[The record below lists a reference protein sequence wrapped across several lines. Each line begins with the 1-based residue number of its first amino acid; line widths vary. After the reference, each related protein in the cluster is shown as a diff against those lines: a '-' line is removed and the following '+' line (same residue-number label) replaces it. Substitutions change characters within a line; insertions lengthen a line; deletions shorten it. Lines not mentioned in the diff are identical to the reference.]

1 MDVHNSTS
9 IPLEP
14 LPLADCFAK
23 NLSLQQTS
31 LPGGTANL
39 CERHVVFYYLLHQPR
54 RQDRVWGLA
63 LTVVSCLSCSEA
75 SFTGIVN
82 VQSFVDRRKRG
93 ACGVSAP
100 HAEVLLFRQKDPK
113 PWAPGR
119 GPWGAFAPVPKVR
132 AAELASLRQSSPPNK
147 NRERGAA
154 TPAGA
159 LRWRHGM
166 AGV

>member
-1 MDVHNSTS
+1 MDFHNSTS

-31 LPGGTANL
+31 LPGGTANR
-39 CERHVVFYYLLHQPR
+39 CEKTRCILLFTSPTNGSRPCLGPR
-54 RQDRVWGLA
+54 PC
-63 LTVVSCLSCSEA
+63 SCLSCSEA

-100 HAEVLLFRQKDPK
+100 HDAVLLFRQKDPK

-119 GPWGAFAPVPKVR
+119 SHARRRPEVAPWDGGGYNYQRRRGK
-132 AAELASLRQSSPPNK
+132 AALD
-147 NRERGAA
+147 AA
-154 TPAGA
+154 TTTEKERMEEGGM
-159 LRWRHGM
+159 RCRHYD
-166 AGV
+166 